1 MKMMRPTALLMVLGS
16 IAVVAATQEPAA
28 PKPAGDG
35 GLTPPAGWRVRSDA
49 PPAKPIYYVEM
60 PPGWHITTGPGS
72 ILHDPSYV
80 AQGRFVLETEIFLF
94 PGTSQEGYGLFA
106 GGRQLDTDPTYV
118 AFLVRRDGSA
128 AIESQAAGRTTP
140 VRAWTRHDAV
150 KAGDAKE
157 PVANVLRVVAEAVD
171 VTLEVNGKPV
181 LSVPRGAVSLD
192 GLFGFR
198 AGADVN
204 LHASR
209 LDATRLLA
217 PPRRQR

>member
-1 MKMMRPTALLMVLGS
+1 MKMMRLLTILVLPCSLATTAAQELM
-16 IAVVAATQEPAA
+16 
-28 PKPAGDG
+28 
-35 GLTPPAGWRVRSDA
+35 PPASWRVRSDT

-72 ILHDPSYV
+72 ILHDPTYI
-80 AQGRFVLETEIFLF
+80 AQGRFALETEIFLF

-106 GGRQLDTDPTYV
+106 GGKQLDGDPVYV
-118 AFLVRRDGSA
+118 AFLLRRDGSA
-128 AIESQAAGRTTP
+128 AIESQAGGRTTP

-150 KAGDAKE
+150 KPGDARE
-157 PVANVLRVVAEAVD
+157 PVANVLRVVAEAAE
-171 VTLEVNGKPV
+171 VTMEVNGKPV
-181 LSVPRGAVSLD
+181 LAVPRGEVELD

-217 PPRRQR
+217 PPRRRG

>member
-1 MKMMRPTALLMVLGS
+1 MRLLTLLLLPASLAG
-16 IAVVAATQEPAA
+16 AAASQE
-28 PKPAGDG
+28 
-35 GLTPPAGWRVRSDA
+35 LTPPASWRVRSDA

-72 ILHDPSYV
+72 ILHDPTYV
-80 AQGRFVLETEIFLF
+80 AQGRFALETEIFLF

-106 GGRQLDTDPTYV
+106 GGRQLESDPAYV
-118 AFLVRRDGSA
+118 AFLLRRDGSA
-128 AIESQAAGRTTP
+128 AIESQGGGRPTA
-140 VRAWTRHDAV
+140 VRAWTRHDAI
-150 KAGDAKE
+150 KPGDAKE
-157 PVANVLRVVAEAVD
+157 PVANVLRVVAEAAE
-171 VTLEVNGKPV
+171 VTMEVNGKPV
-181 LSVPRGAVSLD
+181 LSVPRGDVNLD

-217 PPRRQR
+217 PPRKKK